1 MQDRFAHHT
10 QGLSAPATRAVAV
23 MPSDELPLPF
33 VSRAIYI
40 GEAGDLATRSADG
53 DEVVWKNVAA
63 GTLLPFRAA
72 MILAEGTTA
81 SELLVLD

>member
-1 MQDRFAHHT
+1 MQDRFQHHAP
-10 QGLSAPATRAVAV
+10 GLSAPATRAVAAL
-23 MPSDELPLPF
+23 PSDDLPLPF

-40 GEAGDLATRSADG
+40 GEEGDLATRAADG
-53 DEVVWKNVAA
+53 SEVIWKNIAA

-81 SELLVLD
+81 NHLLVLD

>member
-1 MQDRFAHHT
+1 MQDRFEHHAA
-10 QGLSAPATRAVAV
+10 GLSAPATRAVTAT
-23 MPSDELPLPF
+23 PHDELPLPF

-40 GEAGDLATRSADG
+40 GEAGDLATRAADG
-53 DEVVWKNVAA
+53 SEAVWKNLSA

-72 MILAEGTTA
+72 MILAAGTTA